1 MTGLLNK
8 GGLFSNKHKRVA
20 SIKNKKLKGHLV
32 EHEYYSGIA
41 NCQARITAIFL
52 VIFWTLE
59 IFKFMYLFHDFRGTP
74 QDSSAESWVSVEP
87 RFGNRAVQYGH
98 SATSVFSII

>member
-74 QDSSAESWVSVEP
+74 KIVQRNPGFPLNLGLETGLYNMDILQL
-87 RFGNRAVQYGH
+87 RF
-98 SATSVFSII
+98 FL